1 MPNTLTQNPAVP
13 PHRADLIAALG
24 RRSIVLVGMMGAG
37 KSSVG
42 RKLALKLALPFVD
55 ADTEIEAAA
64 GMTIAEIFA
73 IRGEAEFR
81 AGETRVIAR
90 LLDTGPQVLA
100 TGGGAFMNP
109 ETRAAIRAH
118 GVSVWLRAEFD
129 VLMKRIRRRSD
140 RPLLKTPD
148 PAATLRALIEQR
160 YPVYAEA
167 DVTVDSIDVPHEV
180 IVDEI
185 VAALQAYMA
194 GAPGVSGASAQYQE

>member
-1 MPNTLTQNPAVP
+1 
-13 PHRADLIAALG
+13 
-24 RRSIVLVGMMGAG
+24 
-37 KSSVG
+37 
-42 RKLALKLALPFVD
+42 
-55 ADTEIEAAA
+55 
-64 GMTIAEIFA
+64 
-73 IRGEAEFR
+73 
-81 AGETRVIAR
+81 
-90 LLDTGPQVLA
+90 
-100 TGGGAFMNP
+100 
-109 ETRAAIRAH
+109 
-118 GVSVWLRAEFD
+118 
-129 VLMKRIRRRSD
+129 MKRIRRRSD